1 MVLLLYS
8 RSDNIADKDGDGV
21 ITLFFRLTGCA
32 DAARWPCIISQG
44 SEGSRALGTVINSH
58 LLQRTASHYRKII
71 SQFTF
76 RASFVSEPVSGSGS
90 NINPRKNVDAP
101 LPVGT

>member
-1 MVLLLYS
+1 MALHNKS
-8 RSDNIADKDGDGV
+8 R
-21 ITLFFRLTGCA
+21 RE
-32 DAARWPCIISQG
+32 G
-44 SEGSRALGTVINSH
+44 SETPGTVINSR

-76 RASFVSEPVSGSGS
+76 RAGFERAPVSGSGS